1 MKKTTKPL
9 SLNRE
14 TLRTLAGVDL
24 ERAVGG
30 MTNISYT
37 CASRRCNS
45 VNNTAC
51 TSCPSQGDCGLEKP

>member
-30 MTNISYT
+30 MMDITYYLREPPVQLGHQH
-37 CASRRCNS
+37 ALHL
-45 VNNTAC
+45 V
-51 TSCPSQGDCGLEKP
+51 PVVW